1 MFRPDRL
8 IHDFVHMKS
17 EHRADEALHTL
28 KRIASM
34 VKPLM
39 RARRWHVGKLV
50 EFYPPTTSGQTLLG
64 LNYNRGRKI
73 CLRLRHPGD
82 RRQFIPFEQ
91 VLDTMLHELA
101 HIVHGPHDDKF
112 NKLWDQLRDEMQSL
126 LNKGY
131 TGEGFLTEGRR
142 LGGTRVSG
150 NELRRLVRQAADDR
164 RTNQAGATLGRRLGG
179 AAPSPGHDIRRIIA
193 DAADRRRRV
202 LRGCAE
208 ESLSQREIQEI
219 ADQAAHNGFRTQAEE
234 DEANEAAISQ
244 ALWELVQED
253 EKRRLGDAY
262 VPPAETI
269 PEQYRQD
276 LVSSEQPVGAA
287 AEIAGSR
294 RAATY
299 PAKTSVSLLQR
310 NRANETAC
318 SWECE
323 VCTLRNP
330 TNYLCC
336 DACGVER
343 PQRKRR
349 KVERES
355 ASSTPQSAVIDLTS
369 SPPKNKGKGRRIS
382 HIRQPSPPPALSWTC
397 QACGMEMERQWWSCM
412 RCGWVKDNSK

>member
-8 IHDFVHMKS
+8 IHDFVHMKG

-50 EFYPPTTSGQTLLG
+50 EFYPPTTTGQTLLG
-64 LNYNRGRKI
+64 LNYDRGRKI

-82 RRQFIPFEQ
+82 RRQFLPFEQ
-91 VLDTMLHELA
+91 VLDTMLHELV
-101 HIVHGPHDDKF
+101 HIVHGPHDDQF
-112 NKLWDQLRDEMQSL
+112 HKLWDQLRDEMQSL

-142 LGGTRVSG
+142 LGGARVPE

-164 RTNQAGATLGRRLGG
+164 RKNQAGAALGRRLGG
-179 AAPSPGHDIRRIIA
+179 AAPRPGQDIRRVIA

-219 ADQAAHNGFRTQAEE
+219 ADQATHNGFRTQAEE

-253 EKRRLGDAY
+253 EKKRLGDAY
-262 VPPAETI
+262 IPPSDTI
-269 PEQYRQD
+269 PEQYRQG
-276 LVSSEQPVGAA
+276 L
-287 AEIAGSR
+287 AGSAQSTDGTAGTQ
-294 RAATY
+294 RATTY
-299 PAKTSVSLLQR
+299 PAKSSKTLLQR
-310 NRANETAC
+310 DSTDETAGF
-318 SWECE
+318 WECE
-323 VCTLRNP
+323 ACTLRNP
-330 TNYLCC
+330 TKYLCC
-336 DACGVER
+336 DACGLEQ
-343 PQRKRR
+343 PQHKKRR
-349 KVERES
+349 MVEREPASNSSQPKPAS
-355 ASSTPQSAVIDLTS
+355 AIDVDL
-369 SPPKNKGKGRRIS
+369 
-382 HIRQPSPPPALSWTC
+382 
-397 QACGMEMERQWWSCM
+397 
-412 RCGWVKDNSK
+412 